1 MQIGQGRYMKYKYP
15 AAVYLCI
22 TLLILSVPAKSEQIS
37 DHYSPGETP
46 SLTASLTAT
55 GSSTQGSS
63 KTGGQTAF
71 NLLDSVW
78 ILGFAISGL
87 VLLRKV
93 QGE

>member
-1 MQIGQGRYMKYKYP
+1 MKYKYP

-22 TLLILSVPAKSEQIS
+22 TLLILSVPVKSEQSS

-46 SLTASLTAT
+46 GLMASLTAT

-63 KTGGQTAF
+63 KEGGQTAF
-71 NLLDSVW
+71 DLLDTVW

>member
-46 SLTASLTAT
+46 SLTAT

-71 NLLDSVW
+71 NLLDSIW

>member
-1 MQIGQGRYMKYKYP
+1 MKYKYP

-22 TLLILSVPAKSEQIS
+22 TLLVLSVPAKSEQIS
-37 DHYSPGETP
+37 DHYYPSETL
-46 SLTASLTAT
+46 SLTVT

-63 KTGGQTAF
+63 KTGSQTAF
-71 NLLDSVW
+71 NLLDTVW

>member
-1 MQIGQGRYMKYKYP
+1 MKHKYL

-22 TLLILSVPAKSEQIS
+22 TLLVLSVPAKSEQIS
-37 DHYSPGETP
+37 DHYYPREAS
-46 SLTASLTAT
+46 SLTGS
-55 GSSTQGSS
+55 GSSIQGSG
-63 KTGGQTAF
+63 KADGQTAF
-71 NLLDSVW
+71 NLLDTVW